1 MIFKCNLRHIMLIT
15 KSEVSVNTMSHKYNL
30 KHIMCFTEVKTCLTL
45 VNQFLHQSTVKVVV
59 VTAKRLQNLALENHK
74 LIFQR

>member
-1 MIFKCNLRHIMLIT
+1 MLIM

-30 KHIMCFTEVKTCLTL
+30 KHIMCFTEAKTFLTL
-45 VNQFLHQSTVKVVV
+45 VNQFLPQSTVKVVV
-59 VTAKRLQNLALENHK
+59 AMAKWLQNLALENHK